1 MDIYASHGGS
11 SFGANDPSCG
21 PQTPV
26 AALANGYDEGTTT
39 VLVRREFPDDFD
51 HKGYEGPLV
60 EFPPRSAKP
69 LGL

>member
-26 AALANGYDEGTTT
+26 AALPNGYDEGTTT
-39 VLVRREFPDDFD
+39 ALVRRVFPDDSD
-51 HKGYEGPLV
+51 HKGYGGRFAQ
-60 EFPPRSAKP
+60 FPPSSVKQ
-69 LGL
+69 L